1 LDEALNN
8 FAKFLKNTGVMKEFI
23 IKKDENGAYL
33 VTAQE
38 CLWANRIHKML
49 KPSDVICPWALIATA
64 ITQNFKNIRLEET
77 KSTYFEN
84 GSETI
89 IRPLKFGFS
98 KEEALKLSTT

>member
-1 LDEALNN
+1 MNRKLGLGLGFILIFSVSL
-8 FAKFLKNTGVMKEFI
+8 FAVSFSLCYLQNIISGAPRNT
-23 IKKDENGAYL
+23 A
-33 VTAQE
+33 
-38 CLWANRIHKML
+38 
-49 KPSDVICPWALIATA
+49 PSTIIATA